1 MSLCRDS
8 FFFSPLHS
16 ALSILCTYL
25 LTVHVN
31 ECVLC
36 FPLSAMILKIYV
48 NNFSFSPSI
57 GVAIYLHK

>member
-1 MSLCRDS
+1 MSLCRNS
-8 FFFSPLHS
+8 FFFSFLHS
-16 ALSILCTYL
+16 VLSILCRYL
-25 LTVHVN
+25 LIVHVN

-36 FPLSAMILKIYV
+36 FPLSATILKIYV